1 MLSALADFL
10 GATAFSALN
19 TPVSNAEVIGFVAG
33 VACVWLAARQN
44 VLNFPLAIVNT
55 TTFLLLFTDKK
66 LYGDAGLQA
75 MFLSLNV
82 YGWRRW
88 FAGDGEHHALAVS
101 RLSLRGW
108 ILVAAIALI
117 AVPLLQQVL
126 IRINGAAP
134 FWDAVI
140 TSLSVIA
147 QVLLNRKT
155 LENWAL
161 WIVVDLISIPV
172 YISKDLY
179 LTAVLYAIFLLL
191 CVNGWVAW
199 RRSFA
204 EGPTA
209 ASATAAA

>member
-1 MLSALADFL
+1 MLNAIADFL

-19 TPVSNAEVIGFVAG
+19 TPVTHAEVIGFVTG

-44 VLNFPLAIVNT
+44 ALNFPMAIVNT
-55 TTFLLLFTDKK
+55 ATFLLLFSDKK
-66 LYGDAGLQA
+66 LYGDAGLQT
-75 MFLSLNV
+75 MFLTLNA
-82 YGWRRW
+82 YGWWHW
-88 FAGDGEHHALAVS
+88 FNGDGEHHALAVS
-101 RLSLRGW
+101 RLSARGW
-108 ILVAAIALI
+108 IAVATITLL

-140 TSLSVIA
+140 TTLSVIA

-161 WIVVDLISIPV
+161 WIAVDLISIPL

-191 CVNGWVAW
+191 CVNGWIAW

-204 EGPTA
+204 ADSGVA
-209 ASATAAA
+209 VAATA